1 MNERRSTKLWMI
13 AIAVIAG
20 TVLLGAALQDS
31 TVVTPVK
38 PKPEKLCPIT
48 FHLFPPTSLQNRF
61 ARDIEETNAKLAQDL
76 VKWRTAKALLP
87 GYEADRK
94 TLAGSLTD
102 AYANTYLAHPVL
114 WDENGIAHTG
124 WIEILA
130 YLGTI
135 LPKAHY
141 IHPQSVNVYLEYL
154 PPDMQTRAYL
164 VGKRSVNLGAY
175 QPGDVDFLAMIRT
188 VIAYSPYDDPME
200 TGNELPIPHR
210 KVCEPIY

>member
-20 TVLLGAALQDS
+20 TVLVGAALQDS

-114 WDENGIAHTG
+114 WDENAIAHTG